1 MDKVKDVRGE
11 DRLQDRAGQ
20 HVNPASPKSEGAT
33 GMKRIVL
40 AMLLVAAVTA
50 VAQTTPAPAQTAP
63 QSGTAAQ
70 PAPAAAPAQTT
81 PQSTPAAP
89 AQKKEIKD
97 PAEYNAYV
105 GAVQQKDPAAKVSG
119 LEAFLAQYP
128 NSVMKEDALEL
139 LMGAYGETNNQAKTL
154 DTAQKVLT
162 TNPCNL
168 RALALLSYTKRAMA
182 EAGQNAAQNLAD
194 AGQNGE
200 KGLQCLQTAPKPE
213 GTADADFQKLKSQTA
228 GIFNGAA
235 GMAAYQAKNYPKAQ
249 QYLSAAVA
257 ADPPDA
263 TSLRD
268 LYPLALAYL
277 TPPVCAAP
285 AVPAS
290 GDATQTPAAAPA
302 NQQGCSSPDSVIAG
316 LFYIARAADLAQG
329 AGKDQI
335 AKFGKSKYTKFHGS
349 EEGWTDLMAK
359 AATATTPAGITITQ
373 YVPPTPAQQAHDLVN
388 SKKVQEMSFA
398 EWQLALSEG
407 TPEDADT
414 VWSILK
420 GKPLQMV
427 AQVFSVDSPKDLKLA
442 GSSDD
447 IDAKRAD
454 IDLSFAAPIPKAQ
467 LPKEGADLQFEGTP
481 VSFTPKPFVMTMT
494 DGVLIVKAAPKK
506 APVRK
511 KPAAQ

>member
-1 MDKVKDVRGE
+1 
-11 DRLQDRAGQ
+11 
-20 HVNPASPKSEGAT
+20 
-33 GMKRIVL
+33 MKRIVL

-63 QSGTAAQ
+63 QTATPAQ
-70 PAPAAAPAQTT
+70 TAPAAAPAQST
-81 PQSTPAAP
+81 PPSTPAAP

-119 LEAFLAQYP
+119 LEAFLTQYP

-154 DTAQKVLT
+154 DTAQKVLAA
-162 TNPCNL
+162 NPCNL

-182 EAGQNAAQNLAD
+182 EAGQNAAQNLTD

-213 GTADADFQKLKSQTA
+213 GTTDADFQKLKSQTA

-277 TPPVCAAP
+277 TPPVCAPAAP
-285 AVPAS
+285 PAAG
-290 GDATQTPAAAPA
+290 GDATQTPAPTS
-302 NQQGCSSPDSVIAG
+302 QQGCSSPDSEIAG
-316 LFYIARAADLAQG
+316 LFYIARAANLAQG

-335 AKFGKSKYTKFHGS
+335 AKFGKSKYAKFHGS

-398 EWQLALSEG
+398 EWQLVLSEG
-407 TPEDADT
+407 TPEDAEK
-414 VWSILK
+414 VWSVLK

-427 AQVFSVDSPKDLKLA
+427 AQVLSVDSPKELKLA

-467 LPKEGADLQFEGTP
+467 MPKEGADFQFEGTP
-481 VSFTPKPFVMTMT
+481 VSYTPKPFVMTMT
-494 DGVLIVKAAPKK
+494 DGALLVKAAPKK
-506 APVRK
+506 APVHK